1 MKFLNTLDSQEIMTI
16 IDVLSMSMLYYNDI
30 RIAHI
35 DKDPAIITTLA
46 QSLVMLAKHN
56 SLVTNA
62 KDIAVMEINPED
74 LVRKVERN
82 GKVLGVIQGGRD

>member
-1 MKFLNTLDSQEIMTI
+1 MKFLNALDTQEIMTI

-46 QSLVMLAKHN
+46 QSLVTLAKHN
-56 SLVTNA
+56 VVITDVR
-62 KDIAVMEINPED
+62 DIAIMEIAPED
-74 LVRKVERN
+74 LVKKVERN
-82 GKVLGVIQGGRD
+82 GRVLGVIQGGRK